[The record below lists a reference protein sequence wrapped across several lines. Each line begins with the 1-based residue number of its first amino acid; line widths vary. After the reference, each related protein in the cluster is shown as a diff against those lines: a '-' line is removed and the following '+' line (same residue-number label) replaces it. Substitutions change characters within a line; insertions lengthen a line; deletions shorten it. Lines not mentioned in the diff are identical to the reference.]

1 MPDASSALR
10 QVSAV
15 VARGHSVASGQS
27 TSDTR
32 FPQGTIRLQLPFFA
46 ARGLDLDAYFSG
58 NFLAATLNLDLAPWR
73 VQILQPEF
81 FLSSVKWTDLMPAEN
96 FFLSPARIGFGD
108 RLYKA
113 LLYIPDP
120 ATKPDHFQ
128 PPTIV
133 EAIAEPIAGLSHGVA
148 VTLHFNPAAIQLV
161 P

>member
-1 MPDASSALR
+1 MPDASCALR

-15 VARGHSVASGQS
+15 VARGHGVASGRS
-27 TSDTR
+27 TVDTR
-32 FPQGTIRLQLPFFA
+32 FPRGTIRMQLPFFA

-58 NFLAATLNLDLAPWR
+58 NFLAATLNLDLSPHR

-81 FLSSVKWTDLMPAEN
+81 FLSSVAWTDLMPAEN
-96 FFLSPARIGFGD
+96 FYLSAAQISFGE

-113 LLYIPDP
+113 MLYIPDP

-133 EAIAEPIAGLSHGVA
+133 EAIAEPIACLSYGDAVA
-148 VTLHFNPAAIQLV
+148 LHYHPAAIQLV
-161 P
+161 Q

>member
-1 MPDASSALR
+1 MPDASSTLR

-15 VARGHSVASGQS
+15 VARGHGVASGQS
-27 TSDTR
+27 TADTR

-73 VQILQPEF
+73 VQILKPEF
-81 FLSSVKWTDLMPAEN
+81 FLSSVEWTDLMPAEN
-96 FFLSPARIGFGD
+96 FYLSAAQVGFGE

-133 EAIAEPIAGLSHGVA
+133 EAIAEPIAGLGRGDAGHVA
-148 VTLHFNPAAIQLV
+148 LPSRRIRLV

>member
-15 VARGHSVASGQS
+15 VARGHGVASGQS

-58 NFLAATLNLDLAPWR
+58 NFLSATINLDVAPYR

-96 FFLSPARIGFGD
+96 FFLSAARIGFGE

-113 LLYIPDP
+113 MLYIPDP

-128 PPTIV
+128 PPTIIETV
-133 EAIAEPIAGLSHGVA
+133 AEPIARLGHGDA
-148 VTLHFNPAAIQLV
+148 VTLHYSPAAMRLAT
-161 P
+161 

>member
-15 VARGHSVASGQS
+15 VARGHGVASGQS
-27 TSDTR
+27 TADMR
-32 FPQGTIRLQLPFFA
+32 FPMGTIRLQLPFFA

-58 NFLAATLNLDLAPWR
+58 NFLAATLNLDVAPWR
-73 VQILQPEF
+73 VQILKPEF
-81 FLSSVKWTDLMPAEN
+81 FLSSVDWTDLMPAEN
-96 FFLSPARIGFGD
+96 FYLSAAQVGFGE

-113 LLYIPDP
+113 MLYIPDP

-133 EAIAEPIAGLSHGVA
+133 ETIAEPIAGLGHGDA
-148 VTLHFNPAAIQLV
+148 VTLHYHPAAIRLV

>member
-1 MPDASSALR
+1 MPEAPSAFH

-15 VARGHSVASGQS
+15 VARGHGVASGQS
-27 TSDTR
+27 TTDTR

-46 ARGLDLDAYFSG
+46 ALGLDLDTYFSG
-58 NFLAATLNLDLAPWR
+58 NFLAATLNLDLAPFC
-73 VQILQPEF
+73 VHILRPEF
-81 FLSSVKWTDLMPAEN
+81 ILKSVKWTDLMPAEN
-96 FFLSPARIGFGD
+96 FFLSAAQIGFGE

-113 LLYIPDP
+113 LLYMPDP

-133 EAIAEPIAGLSHGVA
+133 EAIAEPIAGLGYGDA
-148 VTLHFNPAAIQLV
+148 VTLHYRPTAIRLV